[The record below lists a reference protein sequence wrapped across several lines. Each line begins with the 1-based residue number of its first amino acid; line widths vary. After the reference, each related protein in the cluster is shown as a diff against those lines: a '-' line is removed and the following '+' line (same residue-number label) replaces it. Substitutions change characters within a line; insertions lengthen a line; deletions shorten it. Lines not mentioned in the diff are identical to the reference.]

1 MVLTVIVTVFN
12 EKNTIK
18 EAIEDVKKL
27 NLEKEIIVIDNFS
40 DDGTVEILKGLK
52 DDTVNIV
59 FQPQNHGFA
68 QSVMTG
74 MSMAKGEFVYIQY
87 SDLEYD
93 ILSVYEML
101 DLIERENLDAVF
113 GSRYYN
119 FRKNICSIFLLVK
132 KRPYALGTLITTSLI
147 NLFYRK
153 RFTDIIGTKLY
164 RTSSFMK
171 INIKTRNIGFD
182 FEIVSKLCKNR
193 FKIKEVP
200 VKYKPRNHMDGKKI
214 KAMDI
219 IPALIAIFKVKF
231 FNNF

>member
-1 MVLTVIVTVFN
+1 MKLTIVVTVLN
-12 EKNTIK
+12 EKNTIIQ
-18 EAIEDVKKL
+18 AIDDVKSL
-27 NLEKEIIVIDNFS
+27 NIDKEIIVIDNCS
-40 DDGTVEILKGLK
+40 TDGTVELLK
-52 DDTVNIV
+52 DLKDNSIKII
-59 FQPQNHGFA
+59 FQSQNFGFA
-68 QSVMTG
+68 QSVITG
-74 MSMAKGEFVYIQY
+74 ISMAKGEFVYIQY

-101 DLIERENLDAVF
+101 ELIERENLDAVF

-153 RFTDIIGTKLY
+153 RFTDIIGSKLY

-171 INIKTRNIGFD
+171 INIETRNVGFD

-193 FKIKEVP
+193 FKIKEVA
-200 VKYKPRNHMDGKKI
+200 VAYKPRSSRDGKKI

-231 FNNF
+231 LK